1 MTISVTTVGDLLDG
15 RAAVSDRT
23 ALVFPDVRVSYPE
36 LAELTDRYARALLS
50 LGVRAGDKV
59 AILMPNR
66 LEFVAGL
73 IATAK
78 LGAVCVPINGRFK
91 AHELGY
97 VLSHADVKLLL
108 TAAGPDASTDYPAM
122 LAEVFPGLAEQD
134 PRALSLPEAPLLRQ
148 IVDFGGAP
156 AGLLTR
162 GDFEAAMQES
172 SVAQVKE
179 LQQRVLVR
187 GTVLLMYTSGTT
199 ARPKGCLL
207 SHEAIVR
214 HAANV
219 ARTRFLITESDV
231 FWDPL
236 PLFHCGGIVP
246 MLGCF
251 SMGATYCHAGHFDP
265 DVALRMLEEERVT
278 VAYPAFETIWLGVL
292 NHPRFAEAD
301 LSSIKLIQNI
311 ATPEK
316 LAQFEARMP
325 WAVQVTSYGS
335 TECATNLTL
344 PLPDDPYD
352 VRINTLGTP
361 LEGVEVKV
369 VDPET
374 RIERAVGEVGELSFR
389 GYSRFDGYYKD
400 PELTAASIDEDGWFY
415 TGDLAS
421 LDAGGRLIYAGRLKD
436 MLKVGGENVSA
447 LELEDYLAGHPAV
460 DIVQVVAAPDARYS
474 EVAAAFVQLRPG
486 ESATED
492 ELIAF
497 CLGKIASFK
506 VPRYVRFVGEWPMS
520 GTKIQKY
527 VLRATI
533 ADELESRGIT
543 QAPSPHGRGAA
554 VQAP

>member
-1 MTISVTTVGDLLDG
+1 MTISVTTVGDVVDA
-15 RAAVSDRT
+15 RAAISERT
-23 ALVFPDVRVSYPE
+23 AIVFPDVRLTYPE
-36 LAELTDRYARALLS
+36 LAELTDRYARALRS
-50 LGVRAGDKV
+50 LGVAAGSKV
-59 AILMPNR
+59 GILMPNR
-66 LEFVAGL
+66 IEFAAAL
-73 IATAK
+73 IAVAK

-97 VLSHADVKLLL
+97 VLEHADVRVLL
-108 TAAGPDASTDYPAM
+108 TCAGPDGTTDYPAM
-122 LAEVFPGLAEQD
+122 LEDVFPGVGDQD
-134 PRALSLPEAPLLRQ
+134 PRGLALPEAPLLRQ
-148 IVDFGGAP
+148 IVDFGGDRP
-156 AGLLTR
+156 GFLTR
-162 GDFEAAMQES
+162 EQFAAEIDA
-172 SVAQVKE
+172 VALDEVKA
-179 LQQRVLVR
+179 LQRRVLVR
-187 GTVLLMYTSGTT
+187 GTALLMYTSGTT

-219 ARTRFLITESDV
+219 ARTRFLITEEDV

-278 VAYPAFETIWLGVL
+278 VAYPAFETIWLGIL
-292 NHPRFAEAD
+292 NHPRFDEAD
-301 LSSIKLIQNI
+301 LRSIKVIQNI

-316 LAQFEARMP
+316 LTQFEARMP

-344 PLPDDPYD
+344 PLPDDPYE

-361 LEGVEVKV
+361 LDGVEVKI

-374 RIERAVGEVGELSFR
+374 RLERPVGEVGELSFR

-400 PELTAASIDEDGWFY
+400 PEQTAASIDADGWFY

-421 LDAGGRLIYAGRLKD
+421 LDEGGRLIYAGRLKD

-447 LELEDYLAGHPAV
+447 LEVEDYLAGHPAV
-460 DIVQVVAAPDARYS
+460 DIVQVVAAPDARYD

-486 ESATED
+486 ASATEA
-492 ELIAF
+492 ELIDF
-497 CLGKIASFK
+497 CLGRIATFK
-506 VPRYVRFVGEWPMS
+506 VPRYVRFVSEWPMS
-520 GTKIQKY
+520 GTKIQKF
-527 VLRATI
+527 VLRETI
-533 ADELESRGIT
+533 AGELESRGISE
-543 QAPSPHGRGAA
+543 APRLDARKAA
-554 VQAP
+554 ARS

>member
-50 LGVRAGDKV
+50 LGIRAGDKV

-78 LGAVCVPINGRFK
+78 LGAVCVPVNGRFK

-122 LAEVFPGLAEQD
+122 LAEVFPGLADQD
-134 PRALSLPEAPLLRQ
+134 PRALSVPEAPLLRQ
-148 IVDFGGAP
+148 IVDLSGARP
-156 AGLLTR
+156 GFLTR
-162 GDFEAAMQES
+162 EDFEAAMEES
-172 SVAQVKE
+172 SVEQVKE

-219 ARTRFLITESDV
+219 ARTRFLITEQDV

-301 LSSIKLIQNI
+301 LSSIKVIQNI

-344 PLPDDPYD
+344 PLPDDPYE

-361 LEGVEVKV
+361 LEGVEVKI

-374 RIERAVGEVGELSFR
+374 RIERAVDEVGELSFR

-400 PELTAASIDEDGWFY
+400 PELTAASIDEEGWFY
-415 TGDLAS
+415 TGDLAR

-436 MLKVGGENVSA
+436 MLKVGGENVSS

-506 VPRYVRFVGEWPMS
+506 VPRYVRFVSKWPMS
-520 GTKIQKY
+520 GTKIQKF
-527 VLRATI
+527 VLRQTI
-533 ADELESRGIT
+533 ADELESRGVA
-543 QAPSPHGRGAA
+543 QAPSPHARQTAA
-554 VQAP
+554 QAP